1 MMANENE
8 NEILP
13 WCGIY
18 MVVNLDNGKHYIGQT
33 KRSFDKRWREEV
45 QGALKV
51 TSKWHTCKFAN
62 AICKSMKLDPYAK
75 YVKISDTEAHFGYF
89 HFEKI
94 DEWYN
99 ELTQREL
106 DNYEIDTIK
115 YFDSYNTG
123 YNSTM
128 GGKGTLG
135 YKPSEET
142 RDKLSKISKDK
153 WKDPKIR
160 KKILDGVKD
169 YWDKNPELKEKT
181 SYFFK
186 KMWADSDYK
195 NKQSQRKQSYWDS
208 MTEAEKRKKHPYNY
222 KSRTDEEKEAKR
234 RWNIENQP
242 PGFMQK
248 VQKISV
254 EMRKK
259 AVIAYKEG
267 KLYGPYESITEC
279 DKSLFDK
286 TQNAH
291 ITECLKENRVHVQGY
306 MFREISPDDNL
317 EDAKKE
323 IYNSISK
330 IIISKKN
337 ELERREY
344 ETIELLLKDFPNL
357 TRSEIH
363 RCAKNGNKHKGYKI
377 EKTPGKE
384 IRLQTGAIGKK
395 S

>member
-1 MMANENE
+1 MVANE

-18 MVVNLDNGKHYIGQT
+18 MVINLDNGKYYIGQT
-33 KRSFDKRWREEV
+33 KRSFNKRWREEV
-45 QGALKV
+45 RDAPKV
-51 TSKWHTCKFAN
+51 ISKYHTNKFAN
-62 AICKSMKLDPYAK
+62 AICKLMKLDPDAK
-75 YVKISDTEAHFGYF
+75 YIKISDTEAHFGYF

-99 ELTQREL
+99 KLTQREL
-106 DNYEIDTIK
+106 DNYEVDTIK

-123 YNSTM
+123 YNSNL
-128 GGKGTLG
+128 GGKGSLG

-142 RDKLSKISKDK
+142 RDKLSKISKDR
-153 WKDPKIR
+153 WKDPKTR
-160 KKILDGVKD
+160 KKILDGVKVF
-169 YWDKNPELKEKT
+169 WETNPGLKEKA
-181 SYFFK
+181 SHFFK
-186 KMWADSDYK
+186 ELWKDPDYK
-195 NKQSQRKQSYWDS
+195 NKQSQLRKSYWDS
-208 MTEAEKRKKHPYNY
+208 MTEVEKRKKHHHIY
-222 KSRTDEEKEAKR
+222 KPKTDEEK
-234 RWNIENQP
+234 QHL
-242 PGFMQK
+242 
-248 VQKISV
+248 
-254 EMRKK
+254 RKK
-259 AVIAYKEG
+259 NSTPEKKEFMRTIQKMSAEKCKKCVIAYKEG
-267 KLYGPYESITEC
+267 KLYGPYESIIEC

-286 TQNAH
+286 TQNPH
-291 ITECLKENRVHVQGY
+291 ITDCLKENRVHVQGY

-330 IIISKKN
+330 IIISKKD

>member
-1 MMANENE
+1 MANE

-106 DNYEIDTIK
+106 DKYEIDTIK

-169 YWDKNPELKEKT
+169 Y
-181 SYFFK
+181 
-186 KMWADSDYK
+186 
-195 NKQSQRKQSYWDS
+195 
-208 MTEAEKRKKHPYNY
+208 
-222 KSRTDEEKEAKR
+222 
-234 RWNIENQP
+234 
-242 PGFMQK
+242 
-248 VQKISV
+248 
-254 EMRKK
+254 
-259 AVIAYKEG
+259 
-267 KLYGPYESITEC
+267 
-279 DKSLFDK
+279 
-286 TQNAH
+286 
-291 ITECLKENRVHVQGY
+291 
-306 MFREISPDDNL
+306 
-317 EDAKKE
+317 
-323 IYNSISK
+323 
-330 IIISKKN
+330 
-337 ELERREY
+337 
-344 ETIELLLKDFPNL
+344 
-357 TRSEIH
+357 
-363 RCAKNGNKHKGYKI
+363 
-377 EKTPGKE
+377 
-384 IRLQTGAIGKK
+384 
-395 S
+395 